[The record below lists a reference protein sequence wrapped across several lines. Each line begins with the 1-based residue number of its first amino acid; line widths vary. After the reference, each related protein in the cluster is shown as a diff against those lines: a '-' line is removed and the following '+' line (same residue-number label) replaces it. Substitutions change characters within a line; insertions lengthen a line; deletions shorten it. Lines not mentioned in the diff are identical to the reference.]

1 MKKFILLLTVVSI
14 IFTGIIITK
23 NKKEGSQLMVEA
35 FNQSS
40 FQSVQSN
47 INTYAVLKEPLQDF
61 ESMESYFKVVNNKI
75 GSNDNSE
82 IIRSES
88 DEMKSLK
95 KIYMSKNAKFTITLE
110 TISNSTYLVSDIIL
124 YDYCENIMPIKEQLD
139 TVFNDLSL
147 KAKTN
152 ITMMGSY
159 DGNMTYEDKKLTAFD
174 IMKKINAIG
183 QEDYITDK
191 IYSVVGYTKRID
203 EYIYLDKQKINI
215 NLALRYNEYEN
226 KTYLYLA
233 TPVITVEY

>member
-14 IFTGIIITK
+14 VFTGIIITK
-23 NKKEGSQLMVEA
+23 NQKEGSQLMVEA

-40 FQSVQSN
+40 FQAVQSN
-47 INTYAVLKEPLQDF
+47 INTYAILKEPLQDF
-61 ESMESYFKVVNNKI
+61 ESMENYLKIVNNKI

-82 IIRSES
+82 IIRSET
-88 DEMKSLK
+88 DEVKSLK
-95 KIYMSKNAKFTITLE
+95 KTYMSKSSKFTITLD
-110 TISNSTYLVSDIIL
+110 TINNNTYLVSDIIL
-124 YDYCENIMPIKEQLD
+124 YDYCENIMPVKEQLD
-139 TVFNDLSL
+139 TIFNDLSL

-159 DGNMTYEDKKLTAFD
+159 DGNMNYEDKKLTAFD
-174 IMKKINAIG
+174 IIKKINAVG
-183 QEDYITDK
+183 REDYVTDK